1 MKRPTFANGKSP
13 MIVGVIKEKTPYEVM
28 CKIREA
34 EFAGAR
40 GFDLHIPCLDRQ
52 YQTVDELRKIMECT
66 DRPILALNYDTAN
79 YTDEERMETLI
90 TAVEAGAAA
99 ADMQGYTFDRASQH
113 AFVDDEYIPEDMGL
127 DFLREVRPKEVAL
140 KPEVIAKQK
149 AFIDRIHSMGA
160 EVLASI
166 HFGTVLTKEQL
177 EAVARFAR
185 SKGADIV
192 KMVAVCTD
200 KYQVPGAI
208 ESTIYLNDKLDFPFS
223 YHMNGLHG
231 IPTRKLCPIFGSKV
245 VFCNVSY
252 GEGSDLEQL
261 HVRGMVD
268 TYRAMGIL

>member
-1 MKRPTFANGKSP
+1 
-13 MIVGVIKEKTPYEVM
+13 MIVGVIKEKTPYAVM

-40 GFDLHIPCLDRQ
+40 GFDLHIPYLEKQ
-52 YQTVDELRKIMECT
+52 YQTVEELRKIMECT

-79 YTDEERMETLI
+79 YTDEERMETLVM
-90 TAVEAGAAA
+90 AVEAGAAA
-99 ADMQGYTFDRASQH
+99 ADMQGYTFDRTSINE
-113 AFVDDEYIPEDMGL
+113 FVDDDLIPEGME
-127 DFLREVRPKEVAL
+127 FLRTVRPKEVTL
-140 KPEVIAKQK
+140 KPEAIEKQK
-149 AFIDRIHSMGA
+149 AFIDKIHSMGG
-160 EVLASI
+160 EVLASV

-208 ESTIYLNDKLDFPFS
+208 EATMYLNDKLDFPFS
-223 YHMNGLHG
+223 YHMNGFHG

-245 VFCNVSY
+245 VFCNVDY
-252 GEGSDLEQL
+252 GHNSDLEQL

-268 TYRAMGIL
+268 FYRAMGIL